1 MTDCPN
7 GELRDLLPDLLHDR
21 LSPVERA
28 AVQAHVD
35 GCAECRA
42 ELALLLEM
50 RAALGRTPAL
60 DVGRI
65 AAAIPPASAPHGRAR
80 RSWAGWRVAAAI
92 TILAAGGTSVAVV
105 QHGRGVGRGS
115 TRATPAAAALPNGAA
130 PIANEPQTTGEGAL
144 PAAGARAPAAHREL
158 ALGTS
163 AVTDLSDREL
173 SSLLRDIGTLD
184 AIPAADVDSA
194 SMSPVAPRGRGE

>member
-42 ELALLLEM
+42 ELALLREM
-50 RAALGRTPAL
+50 RAALQRGPTV

-65 AAAIPPASAPHGRAR
+65 VAAIPPAPTLARVPAR
-80 RSWAGWRVAAAI
+80 RSWIGWRVAAAI
-92 TILAAGGTSVAVV
+92 TLVAAGGTSVAIV
-105 QHGRGVGRGS
+105 QHGRGAGRDS
-115 TRATPAAAALPNGAA
+115 ARATPAPAALPNRPA
-130 PIANEPQTTGEGAL
+130 PIASRPETGDGAP
-144 PAAGARAPAAHREL
+144 PAARARTPGVHREL
-158 ALGTS
+158 ALGNG
-163 AVTDLSDREL
+163 AVSDLSDREL

-194 SMSPVAPRGRGE
+194 SMSPMAPRGRGE